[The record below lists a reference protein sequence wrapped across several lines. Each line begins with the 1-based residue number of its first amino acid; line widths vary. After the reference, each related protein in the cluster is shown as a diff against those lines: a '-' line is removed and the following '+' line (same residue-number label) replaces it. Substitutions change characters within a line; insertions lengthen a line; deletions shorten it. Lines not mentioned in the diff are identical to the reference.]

1 MPPTRVATTGM
12 PEANASMITSEK
24 QSAKVGSTN
33 TSEVA
38 KKVSQLL
45 RVGLQVAVNL
55 DAGLDLHFHPE

>member
-1 MPPTRVATTGM
+1 M